1 MLSREPHFVVI
12 TLFCPFAD
20 DIYIVIY
27 YIYIVYYSLIYLSNQ
42 EGLLIISLCVFSRIC
57 FSNAVIVIDRHDSV
71 TNRPTDWCFAKS
83 KYPLPPGM
91 IRP

>member
-27 YIYIVYYSLIYLSNQ
+27 YIYIYC
-42 EGLLIISLCVFSRIC
+42 LLFIDLFIESRRTFDYFALCF
-57 FSNAVIVIDRHDSV
+57 FKNM
-71 TNRPTDWCFAKS
+71 F
-83 KYPLPPGM
+83 
-91 IRP
+91 